1 MWICNKWTDKYRKI
15 KRGAKEEV
23 TVEDLLKLMLNFFQE
38 IDKEIKESYEKLSI
52 LDLKQQ
58 DILHYIEATTLNAS
72 GYSKVGKLL
81 KQVRTER
88 REIKNEI
95 EKLELLQKLTNKYNN
110 KMIQGDIIQT
120 LKGLNTINKRQAEP
134 KYTCKTDILT
144 RLEAKDEQIQKQ
156 KSNSRWK
163 RIWQ

>member
-1 MWICNKWTDKYRKI
+1 M
-15 KRGAKEEV
+15 

-72 GYSKVGKLL
+72 GYSKAGKLL

-156 KSNSRWK
+156 KSNSR
-163 RIWQ
+163 

>member
-1 MWICNKWTDKYRKI
+1 LTRQV

-58 DILHYIEATTLNAS
+58 DILHYIEAITLNAS

>member
-1 MWICNKWTDKYRKI
+1 MQEFYSRNRKLTRQV

-156 KSNSRWK
+156 KSNSR
-163 RIWQ
+163 

>member
-1 MWICNKWTDKYRKI
+1 MQKFHARYRKLARKV

-156 KSNSRWK
+156 KSNSR
-163 RIWQ
+163 

>member
-1 MWICNKWTDKYRKI
+1 MP
-15 KRGAKEEV
+15 KESYEGRNLKKNM
-23 TVEDLLKLMLNFFQE
+23 TVEDLLKFMLNFFQG
-38 IDKEIKESYEKLSI
+38 IDKEIKEAYERLSV

-156 KSNSRWK
+156 KSNSR
-163 RIWQ
+163 

>member
-1 MWICNKWTDKYRKI
+1 M
-15 KRGAKEEV
+15 
-23 TVEDLLKLMLNFFQE
+23 TVEDLLKFMLNFFQG
-38 IDKEIKESYEKLSI
+38 IDKEIKEAYERLSV

-72 GYSKVGKLL
+72 GYSKIGKML
-81 KQVRTER
+81 KEVRKER

-95 EKLELLQKLTNKYNN
+95 EKLEHLQKLTNKYNN

-120 LKGLNTINKRQAEP
+120 LKGLNTIDKRQLEP

-156 KSNSRWK
+156 KSNSR
-163 RIWQ
+163 

>member
-1 MWICNKWTDKYRKI
+1 M
-15 KRGAKEEV
+15 
-23 TVEDLLKLMLNFFQE
+23 TVEDLLKFMLSFFQG

-88 REIKNEI
+88 RKVKNEI
-95 EKLELLQKLTNKYNN
+95 EKLEHLQKLANKYNN

-134 KYTCKTDILT
+134 KYECRTDILI
-144 RLEAKDEQIQKQ
+144 RLEAKDENI
-156 KSNSRWK
+156 SNRSAE
-163 RIWQ
+163 I